1 MPINFV
7 TQGVQL
13 QNPLA
18 QAAQVEQI
26 RNYQTANAL
35 SQMKMAAAQK
45 QIEDEKTLNAL
56 YQSNIGA
63 DGQINRNGLLTGMAQ
78 RGMGSKAP
86 ALMKQFAEYDKL
98 QNDNQT
104 SFYKGLKAEQEA
116 AKSELENIDPE
127 DPHLP
132 VKLAQWMSRVDKLPL
147 TSKFNDSLGMTSD
160 KRSQIIKQV
169 LENPQ
174 TAKDAYYRSAQGL
187 DKALQMHYVNQDLGG
202 SVQTVAMPANHPGTA
217 QVVPGTSFAKSMTP
231 DQVSKQGA
239 MGSKPNYQTIQ
250 DPSDPSQAIV
260 VDANN
265 GNRVIGGAPSNIK
278 NLPGLTPKEIQTRDA
293 KYATA
298 KPALTSTSADIDKQI
313 KRIDDLLSMTD
324 DSGKTAALDYI
335 AGPVASRTPNLSK
348 QAVNAQ
354 AILDSIKASSMIQG
368 MMRLKQAS
376 PTGATGFGNQTEL
389 EGKNIALSEAALDQA
404 QKPEQLKKYLREY
417 KATLESAKS
426 NLQEAF
432 DLTYEYR
439 NAENKGST
447 QTPSSSVPAGNV
459 PPPTPPPG
467 RAQVGASTLNQS
479 IDSGTRQVVRT
490 GTYNG
495 KKVVQYSDGTVDY
508 AD

>member
-56 YQSNIGA
+56 YQSNIGP
-63 DGQINRNGLLTGMAQ
+63 DGQINRNGLLSGMAQ

-104 SFYKGLKAEQEA
+104 SFYNGLKAEQEA

-127 DPHLP
+127 DPHLQ

-231 DQVSKQGA
+231 DQVSKQ
-239 MGSKPNYQTIQ
+239 SNR
-250 DPSDPSQAIV
+250 
-260 VDANN
+260 VDANKAKFKEVDN
-265 GNRVIGGAPSNIK
+265 AGNVTFYNNQGQPISRQEGAGKPSATYEKTQNDK
-278 NLPGLTPKEIQTRDA
+278 AKTKRD
-293 KYATA
+293 
-298 KPALTSTSADIDKQI
+298 LED
-313 KRIDDLLSMTD
+313 
-324 DSGKTAALDYI
+324 
-335 AGPVASRTPNLSK
+335 V
-348 QAVNAQ
+348 V
-354 AILDSIKASSMIQG
+354 
-368 MMRLKQAS
+368 
-376 PTGATGFGNQTEL
+376 TEL
-389 EGKNIALSEAALDQA
+389 EGLTSKGKSGKEPSLIEQSTGSGFGTLVDWTQNLVGKTNAGQLALGRIQPIADKVLKMVPRFEGPQSDADTRSYKEAAGQLANSRLPVDVRQTAATEILRLMKKRKGQFA
-404 QKPEQLKKYLREY
+404 QQGQEE
-417 KATLESAKS
+417 
-426 NLQEAF
+426 NL
-432 DLTYEYR
+432 
-439 NAENKGST
+439 GST
-447 QTPSSSVPAGNV
+447 QTPSSSVPTGNV

-467 RAQVGASTLNQS
+467 RAQVGANTLNQS
-479 IDSGTRQVVRT
+479 IDQMNPDDQAALAWANANPKDPRAAQIKLHLGV
-490 GTYNG
+490 
-495 KKVVQYSDGTVDY
+495 K
-508 AD
+508 

>member
-56 YQSNIGA
+56 YQSNIGP
-63 DGQINRNGLLTGMAQ
+63 DGQINRNGLLSGMAQ

-104 SFYKGLKAEQEA
+104 SFYNGLKAEQEA

-202 SVQTVAMPANHPGTA
+202 SVQTVAMPANHPGAA
-217 QVVPGTSFAKSMTP
+217 QVVPGTLFAKSMTP
-231 DQVSKQGA
+231 DQVAKQEKT
-239 MGSKPNYQTIQ
+239 STKPSYQTVE
-250 DPSDPSQAIV
+250 DPAAPGRFLRVNGPEYSGGTLGDKGVLGVAKDESVNLSPKDRQNREAKFPQAEKALKSYSD
-260 VDANN
+260 
-265 GNRVIGGAPSNIK
+265 
-278 NLPGLTPKEIQTRDA
+278 
-293 KYATA
+293 
-298 KPALTSTSADIDKQI
+298 DIDEMVTQI
-313 KRIDDLLSMTD
+313 DNLKKMK
-324 DSGKTAALDYI
+324 GLDKI
-335 AGPVASRTPNLSK
+335 TGTIHGISWEPTIN
-348 QAVNAQ
+348 QDAVNALEAYNTLLSKGQ
-354 AILDSIKASSMIQG
+354 LQSLTNLRQS
-368 MMRLKQAS
+368 S
-376 PTGATGFGNQTEL
+376 PTGGALGNVSDSDTR
-389 EGKNIALSEAALDQA
+389 I
-404 QKPEQLKKYLREY
+404 LK
-417 KATLESAKS
+417 
-426 NLQEAF
+426 EAF
-432 DLTYEYR
+432 GILGRRQDTDTLTNNLDALKTKLLKSKENMKDAFDQTYEYR
-439 NAENKGST
+439 NAAKDQPAPTPTGST
-447 QTPSSSVPAGNV
+447 GGNL
-459 PPPTPPPG
+459 PPPNPPPG
-467 RAQVGASTLNQS
+467 RAQVSADTMGQS
-479 IDSGTRQVVRT
+479 IDSLSPDDQAALIWANANPKDPRAAQIKMHLGV
-490 GTYNG
+490 
-495 KKVVQYSDGTVDY
+495 K
-508 AD
+508 